1 MTSSPL
7 TVPGLLDKL
16 AARQAAAEVEITH
29 LNEQIGKLTDA
40 LARAECERDRW
51 ADARATV
58 LALAAEEQPDP
69 AVLTRTPVAAGYP
82 QIIAAFT
89 GTGPMR
95 AKKVCQVLGL
105 GTDPRHVEGM
115 RSKLEKLVAR
125 GILAEPQAG
134 LFTPRTQKQPLGETH
149 ADVIVAA

>member
-1 MTSSPL
+1 MTNSQF

-16 AARQAAAEVEITH
+16 AARQAAAQAEITH

-40 LARAECERDRW
+40 LAQAERERDRW
-51 ADARATV
+51 AGARETV

-69 AVLTRTPVAAGYP
+69 AVLTHVPVTPGYP

-89 GTGPMR
+89 GAGPLR
-95 AKKVCQVLGL
+95 AKELCQALGI

-115 RSKLEKLVAR
+115 RSKLKKLVAR
-125 GILAEPQAG
+125 GILTEPEAG
-134 LFTPRTQKQPLGETH
+134 LFTPAH
-149 ADVIVAA
+149 AKTTA